1 MLLLFYDSLIYPR
14 FTRNVGF
21 HFTQIIKN
29 ILCPCLCGNK
39 FQALD
44 ETERTAHYCQAQ
56 STVKSKAFWSLIL
69 FLHF

>member
-21 HFTQIIKN
+21 HFTEIIKN

-44 ETERTAHYCQAQ
+44 ETERT
-56 STVKSKAFWSLIL
+56 VKLSLQL
-69 FLHF
+69 RVKHFGL